1 MANQYEIDNPNFLSP
16 LGFRF
21 GLQRAPNL
29 TYFCQGATMPTVSL
43 GEVTLSTPVLQRF
56 EPTNIIDYQP
66 LQIRFRV
73 DEDLKNYLELF
84 DWMTGLAPTDLEDRR
99 KYENAAV
106 GDVSKGIVSDSFL
119 MILSSNMNPH
129 TRIDFYDTFPQTL
142 APLTFDTTQ
151 MDIEYLECDVT
162 FRYRNFN
169 ITRL

>member
-1 MANQYEIDNPNFLSP
+1 MANQYELDNPNFLSP

-21 GLQRAPNL
+21 GLQRAPHL
-29 TYFCQGATMPTVSL
+29 TYFCQGATMPTVTL
-43 GEVTLSTPVLQRF
+43 GEAPLMTPVLQRF
-56 EPTNIIDYQP
+56 EPTNVIDYQP

-73 DEDLKNYLELF
+73 DEDLQNYIELY
-84 DWMTGLAPTDLEDRR
+84 DWMKGIAPMDLEDRR
-99 KYENAAV
+99 VYENTAA
-106 GDVSKGIVSDSFL
+106 GNPAKGIVTDAFL

-162 FRYRNFN
+162 FRYRNFE